1 MNIKMPFLC
10 ALLAAVFVGLPMQA
24 PVKSYAQ
31 TPADSQAGK
40 LPGMM
45 SNSPSCRAAGE
56 AIINLRN
63 PFFGNPAVW
72 DAAFGD
78 HRGPVQFSGAV
89 ALENKNL
96 LVAGDALDEA
106 YLPQE
111 MVLVELNSRARAV
124 DEKRYPAKV
133 AERSTGILP
142 IAGGYAVSSTIHGGA
157 RAAEIWTRLAWY
169 DSERKFL
176 REIILKDSSFDY
188 ESMSLSPAANGK
200 GIVAVV
206 KAINRKDPKEQH
218 GVLFRISDQGKILW
232 KRSYRPGAANYI
244 YGVSVA
250 DGDAYLAGGQIK
262 SEDGRQAGWL
272 LKLSDD
278 GTIIWQN
285 TYPRGQFA
293 VFRSGTAKPV
303 MYEADHYVVAG
314 QVIPYGSDPAAAWL
328 LEVDSNGKTIWQ
340 RYFRGIAIDFDGR
353 DVMAHPDGRITLMAN
368 AKFHEG
374 GDEAAKAPEHIRL
387 ITLSPRGVIMNDEGY
402 MEGHG
407 ATAQQ
412 LIKGWGGERIVIAT
426 IEMNKQPGADKGVEL
441 ITDALARKEKET
453 AMAAADTL
461 GPPTPTPEQMAIIAQ
476 SKKVETRRE
485 GWVFVATGLDP
496 YEDPCLIPAA
506 EPAQ

>member
-1 MNIKMPFLC
+1 MNIKMPFLF
-10 ALLAAVFVGLPMQA
+10 ALLTAAAVGLPVLA
-24 PVKSYAQ
+24 PMKSHAQ
-31 TPADSQAGK
+31 SAAESSAGT

-106 YLPQE
+106 YQPQE

-124 DEKRYPAKV
+124 DEKRYPAKTR
-133 AERSTGILP
+133 ERSTGIMP
-142 IAGGYAVSSTIHGGA
+142 VAGGYAVSSTIRGGA
-157 RAAEIWTRLAWY
+157 RADQIWTRLAWY
-169 DSERKFL
+169 DAERKFL

-206 KAINRKDPKEQH
+206 KATNRKDPKEQH
-218 GVLFRISDQGKILW
+218 GVLFRLSDQGKTLW

-250 DGDAYLAGGQIK
+250 DGEAYLAGGQIK

-293 VFRSGTAKPV
+293 VFRAGTTKSVP
-303 MYEADHYVVAG
+303 YEADHYVVAG

-328 LEVDSNGKTIWQ
+328 LEVDTNGKTIWQ
-340 RYFRGIAIDFDGR
+340 RYLRGNALDFDGR
-353 DVMAHPDGRITLMAN
+353 DAMTHPDGRITLMAN

-374 GDEAAKAPEHIRL
+374 ADEAAKAPEHIRL

-426 IEMNKQPGADKGVEL
+426 IDMNKQPGADKGVEL

-453 AMAAADTL
+453 AMAEADTL
-461 GPPTPTPEQMAIIAQ
+461 GPPKPTPEQMAVIAQ
-476 SKKVETRRE
+476 SKQVETRRE

-496 YEDPCLIPAA
+496 YEDPCIIPAA